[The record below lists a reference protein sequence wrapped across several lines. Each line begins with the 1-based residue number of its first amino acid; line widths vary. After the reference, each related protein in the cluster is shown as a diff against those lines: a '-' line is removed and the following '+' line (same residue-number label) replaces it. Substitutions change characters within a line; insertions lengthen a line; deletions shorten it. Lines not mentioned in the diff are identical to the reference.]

1 MEDSRPNR
9 DVFSVDHHLCG
20 CVACERTSFKYRA
33 VLDNILKVGNEND
46 MAEGLQAFIEAIV
59 KETVSLVISRQLLSD
74 VSTHLTSM
82 ADHVAK
88 TVAHFT
94 LDKVQPRVISFEEQV
109 ASIRQHLADIYER
122 ESSWRDAAAVLTGIP
137 LETGQKQYSVDY
149 KLETYLKIARLYLE
163 DDDPVQGEAYINRAS
178 ILQAESKSEQLQ
190 IYYKVCYARV
200 LDYRR
205 KFIEAAQRYNELSY
219 RPIIHEDERMEALKK
234 ALICTVLASAGQQ
247 RSRMLGTLFKDE
259 RCQQLPCYHI
269 LEKMHLD
276 RIIRHNE
283 LTEFQNMLQP
293 HQQATTADG
302 STILDRAVTEHN
314 LLAASKLYNNITF
327 PELGALLQISPAKA
341 EKIASQMITE
351 GRMNGYID
359 QIDGILH
366 FEARDVLPQWDK
378 QIQSLCFQVNGIIEK
393 INTAHPEWVAKIMDE
408 QMVQ

>member
-1 MEDSRPNR
+1 MAFVVQVRQQLQALVS
-9 DVFSVDHHLCG
+9 SGGSHKDHD
-20 CVACERTSFKYRA
+20 KYRA
-33 VLDNILKVGNEND
+33 VLDSILKVGNNDD
-46 MAEGLQAFIEAIV
+46 MAEGLQEFIEAIV
-59 KETVSLVISRQLLSD
+59 KETVSLVISRQLLS
-74 VSTHLTSM
+74 VASVHLTGM
-82 ADHVAK
+82 PDNVAK
-88 TVAHFT
+88 TVAHFI

-122 ESSWRDAAAVLTGIP
+122 EKCWKDAAAVLTGIP

-149 KLETYLKIARLYLE
+149 KLETYLKIARLYLK

-178 ILQAESKSEQLQ
+178 ILQAESKDEQLQ
-190 IYYKVCYARV
+190 IRYKECYARV

-219 RPIIHEDERMEALKK
+219 RPIIHDERIEALKN

-276 RIIRHNE
+276 RIIRHSE
-283 LTEFQNMLQP
+283 LTEFQKMLQP
-293 HQQATTADG
+293 HQQATTSDG

-327 PELGALLQISPAKA
+327 TELGALLQISPAKA

-351 GRMNGYID
+351 ERMNGYID

-393 INTAHPEWVAKIMDE
+393 INVAHPEWVAKIMDE